1 LYRVECSVSRLWTI
15 VRIVLGGVSA
25 AGAQDAKVRFLSPA
39 DSVQKRSSAP
49 AMRVKLISSGE
60 ESKQYAVIFTTGD
73 EAYSG
78 LLDFADNSA

>member
-1 LYRVECSVSRLWTI
+1 
-15 VRIVLGGVSA
+15 
-25 AGAQDAKVRFLSPA
+25 
-39 DSVQKRSSAP
+39 
-49 AMRVKLISSGE
+49 MRVKLISSGE